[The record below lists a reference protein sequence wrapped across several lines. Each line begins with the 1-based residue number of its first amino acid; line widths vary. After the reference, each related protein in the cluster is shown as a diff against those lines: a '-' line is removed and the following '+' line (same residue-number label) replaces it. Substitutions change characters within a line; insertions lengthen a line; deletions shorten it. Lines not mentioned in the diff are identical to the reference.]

1 MTRLYDPPRTIIN
14 LVIPRNPDFGR
25 SLDKGWVQT
34 YIKPIDFRGNNMES
48 GKNVMTS
55 SQEQLIKITPIA
67 HQELV
72 KMEATGE
79 SFLRI
84 SVIPGGCSGMTYS
97 ACIDNALGDDDQVIF
112 SDGDLRVVSDAGS
125 MMFLDG
131 LEIDFS
137 DDLIASGFRFK
148 NPKAKKGCGC
158 GSSFSV

>member
-1 MTRLYDPPRTIIN
+1 
-14 LVIPRNPDFGR
+14 
-25 SLDKGWVQT
+25 
-34 YIKPIDFRGNNMES
+34 MET

-67 HQELV
+67 RQELV

-97 ACIDNALGDDDQVIF
+97 ACIDNTLSDDDQAIYT
-112 SDGDLRVVSDAGS
+112 DGDLRVVSDAGS

-158 GSSFSV
+158 GSSFAV